1 MGVAA
6 KPHMP
11 NLEAEAEA
19 IMATRAQDDELL
31 LELSSLTE
39 KFEDLQSSMDY
50 KSQLYSETI
59 KGYEYKVGVLEEQNA
74 LLEGGLRVLTANLEE
89 HEKQVEELLREK
101 ELRAA
106 KENDRAASENAVLRR
121 RLHQLELELSDA
133 AFSSRKVAAPVPA
146 VHASNA
152 AAAVADRKTRLS
164 PKAPSAPVP
173 AHLRRQADRRKR
185 EPSGVLAAFRAGVG
199 RGMKKVGRALSLWS
213 PVHNA
218 FQWGELRGN

>member
-31 LELSSLTE
+31 LELSTLTE

-74 LLEGGLRVLTANLEE
+74 LLEEGLRVLTANLEE
-89 HEKQVEELLREK
+89 HEQTVEELLREK

-106 KENDRAASENAVLRR
+106 KADRAASENAVLRR

-152 AAAVADRKTRLS
+152 AAAAADRKTRLS

-173 AHLRRQADRRKR
+173 AHLRRQAGRRKR
-185 EPSGVLAAFRAGVG
+185 EPSGVLTAFRAGVG
-199 RGMKKVGRALSLWS
+199 RGMKKLGRALSLWS

-218 FQWGELRGN
+218 FLWGELRGN